1 MTEFNLVRLS
11 QLLREHGEQDES
23 VDVDLAGN
31 IEDITFE
38 DLGIDSLALFNIFVQ
53 IEREYAVELSYDV
66 AVEAETPGELVKLVN
81 EKLAER
87 S

>member
-1 MTEFNLVRLS
+1 MAEFNLVRLS
-11 QLLREHGEQDES
+11 QLLREHGEQDAS

-38 DLGIDSLALFNIFVQ
+38 DLGIDSLALFNTFVQ
-53 IEREYAVELSYDV
+53 IEREYTVELSYDV
-66 AVEAETPGELVKLVN
+66 AVDAETPGELVKLVN
-81 EKLAER
+81 EKLATG